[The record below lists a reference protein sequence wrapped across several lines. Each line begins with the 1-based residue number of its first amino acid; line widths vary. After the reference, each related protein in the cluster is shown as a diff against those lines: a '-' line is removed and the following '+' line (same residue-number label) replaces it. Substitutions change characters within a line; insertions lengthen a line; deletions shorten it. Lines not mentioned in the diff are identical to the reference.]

1 MKKLLTKIRDGL
13 KQAWNWADGK
23 KTYIGLAL
31 HAGWCLANL
40 IDRDL
45 TDGPVYW
52 EIHGYIGAL
61 TGIGAG
67 DKVRKAINKA
77 KGK

>member
-1 MKKLLTKIRDGL
+1 MKDILYKIG
-13 KQAWNWADGK
+13 KAIKNGWSWADGK

-31 HAGWCLANL
+31 HAGWCLAN
-40 IDRDL
+40 IINKDL
-45 TDGPVYW
+45 TDGMVYW
-52 EIHGYIGAL
+52 EVHGYIGAL

-77 KGK
+77 KNK